1 MRKRAAHSCQLA
13 AAAVAIVALTAGV
26 ASAATPPT
34 ATTGTASQISY
45 QSAALDG
52 GANPE
57 GTATEVYFEY
67 GTSKAYGS
75 TSAPIPLA
83 AGKATEAVTAT
94 VTGLAAFTKYDYRL
108 VAVNTN
114 GTVYGANATFTTLK
128 IPLSLQIAATPD
140 PITYGG
146 LLTVAGTLSG
156 TGNGNRAVALQ
167 QNPYPYTGT
176 FTQVGNSELTSATG
190 AYSFTV
196 PALEASTQYRVV
208 TVAAPSVIS
217 SVVSV
222 TDSLQVTIHTRGLG
236 KRGHLATR
244 FTGTVAPGTETDVKY
259 AIQELFGTTWR
270 LVGGGI
276 TANTTQNGLAH
287 FSTVLHFKRAGFFR
301 VFVGAVG
308 GANAES
314 FSAPVAVRGYA

>member
-108 VAVNTN
+108 VATN
-114 GTVYGANATFTTLK
+114 ATGTTDGGNQTFTT
-128 IPLSLQIAATPD
+128 SAASSSGSAFTPV
-140 PITYGG
+140 GG
-146 LLTVAGTLSG
+146 LIQGSSRTPSSISRHWRSTS
-156 TGNGNRAVALQ
+156 
-167 QNPYPYTGT
+167 
-176 FTQVGNSELTSATG
+176 STSA
-190 AYSFTV
+190 
-196 PALEASTQYRVV
+196 
-208 TVAAPSVIS
+208 
-217 SVVSV
+217 
-222 TDSLQVTIHTRGLG
+222 
-236 KRGHLATR
+236 
-244 FTGTVAPGTETDVKY
+244 
-259 AIQELFGTTWR
+259 
-270 LVGGGI
+270 
-276 TANTTQNGLAH
+276 
-287 FSTVLHFKRAGFFR
+287 
-301 VFVGAVG
+301 G
-308 GANAES
+308 GATA
-314 FSAPVAVRGYA
+314 SAPLRST